1 MNNDWI
7 NKLREKSENYSE
19 PAPEGLW
26 DGIEGYVMESSGK
39 RKRTAG
45 GLWILAGTSFA
56 AAAAAIF
63 FFLGNREPAYPVTGA
78 DITSENITDIAVI
91 PAEPAEEPVSA
102 RPYAQDTKRYV
113 SEHKKVINDVMPTG
127 GGATYDITGKIGQN
141 TEPEENAV
149 SDISDTGDMIAMN
162 SSTET
167 VPERIEDIFFPE
179 EKNERKS
186 SNAVDIKISI
196 SNVPGNS
203 STSSGY
209 GMMYGSDA
217 VASMLS
223 SPQETPEYFSKILM
237 KNNGREI
244 RTKTR
249 HYQPVRAGV
258 SALWNITGRLA
269 LETGL
274 TYSLLMSDISSGT
287 DLDYYRMNQTLHY
300 IGIPLNL
307 NFSMWRNKRFNIYLS
322 GGGLAEKCVYGN
334 SRIDYAI
341 DSDRKVGENERIR
354 IRPLQWS
361 ANASA
366 GAEVRFTDFAGFYI
380 EPGVS
385 YFFDN
390 GSFVEN
396 IYKEKPFN
404 FNFKF
409 GIRFS
414 FGRQDR

>member
-1 MNNDWI
+1 
-7 NKLREKSENYSE
+7 
-19 PAPEGLW
+19 
-26 DGIEGYVMESSGK
+26 
-39 RKRTAG
+39 
-45 GLWILAGTSFA
+45 
-56 AAAAAIF
+56 
-63 FFLGNREPAYPVTGA
+63 
-78 DITSENITDIAVI
+78 
-91 PAEPAEEPVSA
+91 
-102 RPYAQDTKRYV
+102 
-113 SEHKKVINDVMPTG
+113 
-127 GGATYDITGKIGQN
+127 
-141 TEPEENAV
+141 
-149 SDISDTGDMIAMN
+149 MIAMN

>member
-45 GLWILAGTSFA
+45 GLWILTGTSFA

-63 FFLGNREPAYPVTGA
+63 FFLGNREPAFPVTGA

-91 PAEPAEEPVSA
+91 PAYPVEA
-102 RPYAQDTKRYV
+102 PVYAQQEVPDTKLYI
-113 SEHKKVINDVMPTG
+113 SEHKEAIDNGLPSG
-127 GGATYDITGKIGQN
+127 GGPAYDIAGKISKN
-141 TEPEENAV
+141 PEPEENAAADV
-149 SDISDTGDMIAMN
+149 SDAGDMIAMN

-167 VPERIEDIFFPE
+167 AQERIEDIFFPE
-179 EKNERKS
+179 EKYVRKS
-186 SNAVDIKISI
+186 RNAVDIKISI

-203 STSSGY
+203 STSAGY

-237 KNNGREI
+237 RNNGREI

-249 HYQPVRAGV
+249 HYQPVRAGI
-258 SALWNITGRLA
+258 SASWNITGRLA

-307 NFSMWRNKRFNIYLS
+307 NVSLWRNKRFSIYLS

-334 SRIDYAI
+334 SRIDYTI
-341 DSDRKVGENERIR
+341 DSDRETGENERIR

-361 ANASA
+361 ANAAA

-396 IYKEKPFN
+396 IYKERPFN

-409 GIRFS
+409 GVRFS

>member
-217 VASMLS
+217 VAS
-223 SPQETPEYFSKILM
+223 T
-237 KNNGREI
+237 
-244 RTKTR
+244 
-249 HYQPVRAGV
+249 
-258 SALWNITGRLA
+258 
-269 LETGL
+269 
-274 TYSLLMSDISSGT
+274 SGDT
-287 DLDYYRMNQTLHY
+287 
-300 IGIPLNL
+300 
-307 NFSMWRNKRFNIYLS
+307 
-322 GGGLAEKCVYGN
+322 
-334 SRIDYAI
+334 
-341 DSDRKVGENERIR
+341 
-354 IRPLQWS
+354 
-361 ANASA
+361 
-366 GAEVRFTDFAGFYI
+366 
-380 EPGVS
+380 
-385 YFFDN
+385 
-390 GSFVEN
+390 
-396 IYKEKPFN
+396 
-404 FNFKF
+404 
-409 GIRFS
+409 
-414 FGRQDR
+414 